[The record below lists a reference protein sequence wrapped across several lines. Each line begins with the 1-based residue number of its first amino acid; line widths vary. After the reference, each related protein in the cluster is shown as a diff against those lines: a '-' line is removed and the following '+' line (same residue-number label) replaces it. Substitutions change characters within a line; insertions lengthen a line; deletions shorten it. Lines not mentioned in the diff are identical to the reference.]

1 MVMYNFETGKPELH
15 RGAPMPRAF
24 NIPPPCKRICP
35 KGGPETFSD
44 LLPQNVEAVQHFLEC
59 SAVGQFPTDPIV
71 AKNASILRQV
81 EKAIE
86 RGERREDLSLSIL
99 RASLPTMNQ
108 PVTKRARR

>member
-24 NIPPPCKRICP
+24 NIPPPCKRTCP

-86 RGERREDLSLSIL
+86 RGERREDLMISVL
-99 RASLPTMNQ
+99 RAALPQFGMAK
-108 PVTKRARR
+108 PKRRS